1 MDQGRDLL
9 AKEQEGRDLL
19 GEYKASKPKEP
30 TFSEKAGAVAYG
42 LGTSTLGALGDI
54 ESFVVPEQLKAGGFA
69 EKTYLPSTKDIQKA
83 YEKIGI
89 PKPREEVRGY
99 QTAGELAPVIG
110 AGGKILYDVGKA
122 GISKLR
128 GFMGGG
134 KELAEQLKTT
144 TGRTVT
150 EEAERAGKKAE
161 TAESGAAA
169 AQRVAEI
176 QAGKP
181 AEAYAQL
188 PGVKMLQEAGV
199 TKPIPQTLDD
209 IGNALKNRANVVY
222 NDLKNVRERNADY
235 LKKEA
240 FSLALSKEKA
250 GQKVADT
257 EVFKQALKKIDSEV
271 INPDTKLT
279 DASIDAIKNQL
290 DAVKRAMNPRQV
302 DPATGVV
309 IGKPVSFQGLENLR
323 RFLRDR
329 SNGLPAEGFDAI
341 GQQQAG
347 RLAKIV
353 EDVMSDFSEGRI
365 NRFINQ
371 YRKDSEPMRVF
382 QSKVGKALVDE
393 QLVGKGVNYA
403 KVPAQSIPAKAFS
416 NPDDYKALV
425 DAFGGNKTFAQLLGR
440 RYFASKLESIKDAK
454 GIENFIRDN
463 RTMLKETDFL
473 KSAERYAMDVRQ
485 AETRG
490 AKATELGK
498 AKGTVAQQQR
508 ALEQDLR
515 LIGSDVERAR
525 DIGEISKQ
533 AEKVADTLQKAGRIS
548 IEQRDQI
555 LRNIN
560 QIQDLEKKRQFVRR
574 TIQIGLGGAVGTG
587 ALTSG
592 YGLITGR

>member
-1 MDQGRDLL
+1 MEGRDLL

-144 TGRTVT
+144 TGGRVA

-161 TAESGAAA
+161 TAESRAAA
-169 AQRVAEI
+169 AQRIAER
-176 QAGKP
+176 QAGRP
-181 AEAYAQL
+181 SESYAQL
-188 PGVKMLQEAGV
+188 PGVTMAREAGV
-199 TKPIPQTLDD
+199 TKPIPQTMDE
-209 IGNALKNRANVVY
+209 IGTTIKAEADKVYEKLKTTRAENAERLK
-222 NDLKNVRERNADY
+222 ADAFDF
-235 LKKEA
+235 A
-240 FSLALSKEKA
+240 FSREKA
-250 GQKVADT
+250 GEKVADT
-257 EVFKQALKKIDSEV
+257 DAFKEGFKKVQAEI
-271 INPDTKLT
+271 INPETKLT
-279 DASIDAIKNQL
+279 DASVDAIKNQL
-290 DAVKRAMNPRQV
+290 LQVKRALSPREV
-302 DPATGVV
+302 DEATGIVR
-309 IGKPVSFQGLENLR
+309 GKPVSFQGLENLR
-323 RFLRDR
+323 RMLGDR
-329 SNGLPAEGFDAI
+329 ARGLPAEGFDAI

-347 RLAKIV
+347 RLEQIV
-353 EDVMSDFSEGRI
+353 EDIMSDFSGGRI
-365 NRFINQ
+365 DKFINQ

-403 KVPAQSIPAKAFS
+403 KVPAQAIPAKAFK
-416 NPDDYKALV
+416 NREDYKALV
-425 DAFGGNKTFAQLLGR
+425 DAFGGNETLARQLGQ
-440 RYFASKLESIKDAK
+440 RYFASQLEGIKDAK
-454 GIENFIRDN
+454 GVEKFIRDN
-463 RTMLKETDFL
+463 RTMLRETDFL
-473 KSAERYAMDVRQ
+473 RSAERYAMDVRQ

-490 AKATELGK
+490 ARATQMGE
-498 AKGTVAQQQR
+498 ARGTVAQQQR

-525 DIGEISKQ
+525 DIGEIGQQ
-533 AEKVADTLQKAGRIS
+533 AKKVADTLQKAGRIS

-555 LRNIN
+555 LRSIN

-574 TIQIGLGGAVGTG
+574 AIQIGLGGTIGTG
-587 ALTSG
+587 AVTSG
-592 YGLITGR
+592 YGLLTGRE